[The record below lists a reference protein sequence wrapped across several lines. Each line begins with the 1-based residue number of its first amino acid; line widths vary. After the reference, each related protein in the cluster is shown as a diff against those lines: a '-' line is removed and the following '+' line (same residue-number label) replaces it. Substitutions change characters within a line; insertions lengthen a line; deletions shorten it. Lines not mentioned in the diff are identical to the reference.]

1 MSKQT
6 FCSLSLCWHTFSAS
20 WENGLWTFG
29 GRNSARP
36 RAFRQ
41 SMKSLVRRIIAM
53 ATGHGQ
59 LISSKVYYNTE
70 DSQTYSG
77 NISKDTVCS
86 PRYIGTCIN
95 NPRIKDTPLLG
106 TLSNYNTGLFSYVTV
121 TWLSAMA
128 IYGHVT
134 VTWLSAM
141 GIYGH
146 VTVTWLSA
154 MAIYGHVTVTWLS
167 AMTIYGHVT
176 VTWLSAMTIY
186 GHVTVTWLSAMAIYG
201 HVTVTWLSAMAIY
214 GHVTVTWLSAM
225 ANPRGGVTRW
235 RRPCGSIT

>member
-1 MSKQT
+1 MPKQT

-77 NISKDTVCS
+77 NICTDTVCS
-86 PRYIGTCIN
+86 PRYIGTCTN
-95 NPRIKDTPLLG
+95 NPWIKDTPLLG
-106 TLSNYNTGLFSYVTV
+106 TLSNYNTGLFSYVTGHMTECNDYIWAHDWVQWLYMGMSQSHGWVQWLYIDTWHSYDWVQWLYIDTWQSHGWVQWIHMGMWQV

-128 IYGHVT
+128 IYG
-134 VTWLSAM
+134 L
-141 GIYGH
+141 
-146 VTVTWLSA
+146 
-154 MAIYGHVTVTWLS
+154 
-167 AMTIYGHVT
+167 
-176 VTWLSAMTIY
+176 
-186 GHVTVTWLSAMAIYG
+186 
-201 HVTVTWLSAMAIY
+201 
-214 GHVTVTWLSAM
+214 VTVTWLSAM
-225 ANPRGGVTRW
+225 ANPNTS
-235 RRPCGSIT
+235 PHLQSDAY